1 MVSVRNPPPPC
12 LLQSH
17 SHNYSHGAANRTP
30 ISLFFLDEDV
40 GWDDASS
47 DFGQKSDL
55 CVRIREIC
63 RNYPEGTSII
73 KELIQ
78 NADDAGARDF
88 KLCLDLRQHGT
99 GSVVGPGMAQYQ
111 GPAIVAYNSARFQEA
126 DFQSIQRI
134 GDSLKKATSKGSK
147 TGRFGIGFN
156 SVYHLTE
163 VPQFVSGRNIVWF
176 DPHATSLPGVNPA
189 NPGKMVDFRKN
200 SGLLKKHPEMFR
212 F

>member
-1 MVSVRNPPPPC
+1 MSWDE
-12 LLQSH
+12 
-17 SHNYSHGAANRTP
+17 AA
-30 ISLFFLDEDV
+30 
-40 GWDDASS
+40 G

-73 KELIQ
+73 KELVQ

-99 GSVVGPGMAQYQ
+99 ASVVGPGMAQYQ
-111 GPAIVAYNSARFQEA
+111 GPAILAYNSAQFQEA
-126 DFQSIQRI
+126 DFASIQRI

-156 SVYHLTE
+156 SV
-163 VPQFVSGRNIVWF
+163 R
-176 DPHATSLPGVNPA
+176 ATSARMGATLRPFPTSTCASFSFYPSRAATLTLCFCVFFAFAWG
-189 NPGKMVDFRKN
+189 R
-200 SGLLKKHPEMFR
+200 ST
-212 F
+212 

>member
-1 MVSVRNPPPPC
+1 MEVAWAEKGRTCKEKILLARDIYEGALTPFLTLITGSLVS
-12 LLQSH
+12 
-17 SHNYSHGAANRTP
+17 
-30 ISLFFLDEDV
+30 
-40 GWDDASS
+40 WDDAAG

-73 KELIQ
+73 KELVQ

-99 GSVVGPGMAQYQ
+99 ASVVGPGMAQYQ
-111 GPAIVAYNSARFQEA
+111 GPAILAYNSAQFQEA
-126 DFQSIQRI
+126 DFASIQRI

-156 SVYHLTE
+156 SV
-163 VPQFVSGRNIVWF
+163 PIN
-176 DPHATSLPGVNPA
+176 
-189 NPGKMVDFRKN
+189 K
-200 SGLLKKHPEMFR
+200 
-212 F
+212 

>member
-1 MVSVRNPPPPC
+1 MPRASHLEVPVCAYDNADLLPCFSVSWED
-12 LLQSH
+12 
-17 SHNYSHGAANRTP
+17 AA
-30 ISLFFLDEDV
+30 
-40 GWDDASS
+40 G

-88 KLCLDLRQHGT
+88 KICLDLRSHGT
-99 GSVVGPGMAQYQ
+99 ATVVGPGMAQYQ
-111 GPAIVAYNSARFQEA
+111 GPSILAFNSARFQEG
-126 DFQSIQRI
+126 DFASIQRI
-134 GDSLKKATSKGSK
+134 GDSLKKASSKGSK

-163 VPQFVSGRNIVWF
+163 VPQFVSGRNVVWF

-189 NPGKMVDFRKN
+189 NPGKMVRC
-200 SGLLKKHPEMFR
+200 HE
-212 F
+212 